1 MYRGRVSIV
10 KYRGAKNKALVL
22 LFMEN
27 NATINKKMSPARFR
41 PQILFV
47 FRSLIHANFLRGDLM
62 QLNNLIDL
70 DQLSL
75 AEIDEL
81 IHLAN
86 KIRSNPWAYRESCRG
101 KIMATL
107 FYEPSTRTKMSFQTA
122 MYRLGGEV
130 IGFDNPENSSVS
142 KGESLKDTITVVS
155 GYADLIVMRNPM
167 EGAATA
173 ATLYS
178 KSPIINAGDGGH
190 LHPTQTL
197 TDLVTLYNE
206 KGRLDHLCIGLCGDL
221 KNGRT
226 VHSLI
231 KSMTRYE
238 GNTFV
243 LISTEELALP
253 QYVKDVMDA
262 AGCRYRELTNLSD
275 AMPKLDVLYMTR
287 IQRER
292 FASAERYEEQKGV
305 FVLDSAKLRY
315 AKKDLKILHPL
326 PRVDEITVDID
337 DDERAKYFDQTVYG
351 MYARMAL
358 IFTVL
363 QNAAI
368 PAKKKTL
375 HSTHPYQCSN
385 PKCIT
390 QTERYL
396 PRLFKEAGDM
406 LECRYCDGR
415 TLI

>member
-1 MYRGRVSIV
+1 MSSILLL
-10 KYRGAKNKALVL
+10 KNSCNIL
-22 LFMEN
+22 LFVPIDDKIR
-27 NATINKKMSPARFR
+27 IN
-41 PQILFV
+41 I
-47 FRSLIHANFLRGDLM
+47 IWGDSML
-62 QLNNLIDL
+62 LNNLIDL
-70 DQLSL
+70 DQLALS
-75 AEIDEL
+75 EIDEL
-81 IHLAN
+81 IKLAN
-86 KIRSNPWAYRESCRG
+86 IIKSNPWAYRESCRG

-197 TDLVTLYNE
+197 TDLMTLYNE
-206 KGRLDHLCIGLCGDL
+206 KGRLDHLCVGLCGDL

-231 KSMTRYE
+231 KTMTRYK
-238 GNTFV
+238 GNSFV
-243 LISTEELALP
+243 LISTPELALP
-253 QYVKDVMDA
+253 QYVKDVADA
-262 AGCRYRELTNLSD
+262 AGCRYTEVTGLSE
-275 AMPKLDVLYMTR
+275 AMPLLDVLYMTR
-287 IQRER
+287 IQKER
-292 FASAERYEEQKGV
+292 FASEQQYEEQKGI
-305 FVLDSAKLRY
+305 FVLDSQKLIHSKR
-315 AKKDLKILHPL
+315 DLKILHPL
-326 PRVDEITVDID
+326 PRVDEITVDVD

-358 IFTVL
+358 ILTIF
-363 QNAAI
+363 QNAEI
-368 PAKKKTL
+368 PKSKRML
-375 HSTHPYQCSN
+375 YSTHPCKCSN

-390 QTERYL
+390 QTEHYL
-396 PRLFKEAGDM
+396 PNLFSEAGDM